1 MRLITLIFY
10 FVTLLISVNAG
21 FASAFLD
28 NEGTQEV
35 KCGEFKS
42 LNKFGYLLNLET
54 FTINV
59 VTIIVYQAAER
70 HDVVKNVDFLLWTNK
85 NPFSE
90 TTLKYDDS
98 LPFSLDDSNFDE
110 NLPTKVIVHG
120 FDGSG
125 TQEWVINVKDA
136 YLMTGKNV

>member
-1 MRLITLIFY
+1 M
-10 FVTLLISVNAG
+10 
-21 FASAFLD
+21 D
-28 NEGTQEV
+28 
-35 KCGEFKS
+35 
-42 LNKFGYLLNLET
+42 
-54 FTINV
+54 V
-59 VTIIVYQAAER
+59 VTIIVYQAVER
-70 HDVVKNVDFLLWTNK
+70 HDAVKNVDFLLWTNK

-98 LPFSLDDSNFDE
+98 LPFSLDYSNFDE

>member
-1 MRLITLIFY
+1 M
-10 FVTLLISVNAG
+10 S
-21 FASAFLD
+21 
-28 NEGTQEV
+28 
-35 KCGEFKS
+35 
-42 LNKFGYLLNLET
+42 
-54 FTINV
+54 V
-59 VTIIVYQAAER
+59 VTNIVYQAAER
-70 HDVVKNVDFLLWTNK
+70 HDAVKNVDFLLWTNK

-110 NLPTKVIVHG
+110 DLPTKVIVHG